1 MEDLPIQCKNVLY
14 HIRDT
19 TLSAGP
25 VRRRSRYSMGMP
37 IGITVAAVALL
48 YFGARVIG

>member
-1 MEDLPIQCKNVLY
+1 MDRIALPDKMVLY

-25 VRRRSRYSMGMP
+25 RRVRPRFNLGLP
-37 IGITVAAVALL
+37 IGILLVIVALL
-48 YFGARVIG
+48 YFGARGAA